1 MHLEFSFKTI
11 SALTKTI
18 SALTLL
24 AGAMSA
30 QADMQLDGAASSLFY
45 VTSKAASVSEV
56 NSFNGLSGS
65 ITEAGTATLVIDLAT
80 VETSVEIRNQ
90 RMQELVFQVAQFPS
104 ANVTVQVAPEVLN
117 DLPVGGSMTG
127 PFMATVDLH
136 GISQELSAD
145 LQILKLD
152 EGTLQVQTARP
163 LIVGAGAFGLAE
175 AVEQLREIAGLPSI
189 NPNVVVTFT
198 LVYKQ

>member
-1 MHLEFSFKTI
+1 MHHKFSFKTI
-11 SALTKTI
+11 SALC
-18 SALTLL
+18 LL
-24 AGAMSA
+24 AGAISA
-30 QADMQLDGAASSLFY
+30 HADMQLDQAASSLFY
-45 VTSKAASVSEV
+45 VTSKASSVSEV
-56 NSFNGLSGS
+56 NTFTGLSGS
-65 ITEAGTATLVIDLAT
+65 ITEAGMATLVIDLAT
-80 VETSVEIRNQ
+80 VETSVAIRNQ

-127 PFMATVDLH
+127 PFMATVGLH
-136 GISQELSAD
+136 GISQELTAD